1 MSKGYKESNL
11 MHFEKLKEYKIIK
24 QLYYDKKYS
33 MFINQ
38 ATKYLEDYPKNI
50 EMRFMRAKVY
60 RKLKLYDDAISD
72 LKYILSIEVN
82 NYALTEIYFL
92 YYYMH
97 MYKEAIE
104 LLPFL
109 YETRCIN
116 TYSLS
121 ISELVM
127 KKELGIHMRVSKG
140 DKCDYIRTQIFNYST
155 KLAIEHIKCHNIDS
169 MENQKD
175 KSYFNDNV
183 NIDYLYEMVTENID
197 NNKKVNTDEILEIHY
212 FSTPS
217 IGIYHDE
224 ICNFIKVVVVPNTNH
239 IITMYPTNH
248 VEPEFITYIN
258 YDDSKLFIKKEKE
271 KVKSISRIDKFN
283 TKYGRVQ

>member
-1 MSKGYKESNL
+1 MSKKYKENKYKKTPYRL
-11 MHFEKLKEYKIIK
+11 MT
-24 QLYYDKKYS
+24 QCYYDKKYG

-38 ATKYLEDYPKNI
+38 VTKYLEDYPKNI

-60 RKLKLYDDAISD
+60 RKLKLFDEAIDD
-72 LKYILSIEVN
+72 LKYILSIKLN
-82 NYALTEIYFL
+82 NYALTELYYL
-92 YYYMH
+92 YYYLH

-104 LLPFL
+104 LLPLL

-116 TYSLS
+116 AYSLS

-169 MENQKD
+169 IEDVKD

-183 NIDYLYEMVTENID
+183 NVDYLFETVIKNID
-197 NNKKVNTDEILEIHY
+197 SSRKVNTEEILEIHY

-217 IGIYHDE
+217 VGTFKDE
-224 ICNFIKVVVVPNTNH
+224 ICNFIKVVVIPNTNH
-239 IITMYPTNH
+239 IVTMYPTNY
-248 VEPEFITYIN
+248 VEPENITYID
-258 YDDSKLFIKKEKE
+258 YDVNKLFNEKEKE
-271 KVKSISRIDKFN
+271 KVKGMSQIDKFN
-283 TKYGRVQ
+283 KKYRRI